1 MKNEKTIRI
10 YQYVLGNSGSNFNQK
25 EISKK
30 LGVSPQL
37 VNKVFKKLKEEKI
50 LNKESK
56 NSHILVDKIRLLTK
70 YVLARSFKEI
80 NYFVFG
86 SNFYDIRDYFE
97 NQKISYAFTLDS
109 VIELNPSKI
118 YAYVL
123 HKDLKK
129 LDLIKTNFSKANL
142 VLFPVKVLPF
152 REFTGEFWRVKDFEL
167 LADMFYFKEYK
178 NILKFFLQII

>member
-10 YQYVLGNSGSNFNQK
+10 YQYILGNPRSDFNQK

-30 LGVSPQL
+30 LGVSHQL
-37 VNKVFKKLKEEKI
+37 VNKVFKKLKEEGI
-50 LNKESK
+50 LNKKSK
-56 NSHILVDKIRLLTK
+56 NSHILLDKIRLLTK

-80 NYFVFG
+80 NYFLVG

-109 VIELNPSKI
+109 VTEMNPSKI

-129 LDLIKTNFSKANL
+129 LDLNKVNPSKANL
-142 VLFPVKVLPF
+142 VLFPVNTLPF
-152 REFTGEFWRVKDFEL
+152 KEFTGEFWRVKDFEL
-167 LADMFYFKEYK
+167 IADLFYYKKYK
-178 NILKFFLQII
+178 NILKFFL